1 MVLFDEIEKAHPDV
15 FNILLQILDD
25 GRITDSQGR
34 LVDFKNTIIIMTSNL
49 GANII
54 LDGINADGKIS
65 DEAMDEVHKL
75 LRATFRPELL
85 NRIDEILTFSPL
97 TKEQVKQIVDLLLTN
112 VTKRLSDK
120 QLGLEVTPKAKEHIV
135 DFGYDVS
142 FGARPLK
149 RYIQHNVE
157 TAIAKA
163 ILTNDLKP
171 NSTLVVDVKDNE
183 ITVNVK

>member
-1 MVLFDEIEKAHPDV
+1 
-15 FNILLQILDD
+15 
-25 GRITDSQGR
+25 
-34 LVDFKNTIIIMTSNL
+34 MTSNL

-85 NRIDEILTFSPL
+85 NRIDEIITFSPL
-97 TKEQVKQIVDLLLTN
+97 TKEEVKQIVDLLLTN
-112 VTKRLSDK
+112 VKKRLADK
-120 QLGLEVTPKAKEHIV
+120 QLGLEVTPQAREHIV
-135 DFGYDVS
+135 DSGYDVS

-163 ILTNDLKP
+163 ILTNNLKP
-171 NSTLVVDVKDNE
+171 QSVLKVDAVDGELVVKVR
-183 ITVNVK
+183 